1 MRKYFLMICSLVLIN
16 TLEAQEVW
24 TLEKCVEYALSNNI
38 QVKQQMLQVKGG
50 QATLLQDQL
59 NVLPT
64 LNGFAMHGY
73 NWGKT
78 VDRYTNQFATKRVQ
92 TDNFYLSSSVSIFD
106 GFQKLNRIR
115 QGKMDLAAAN
125 YDNDKLMDDISLGI
139 ATGYLQ
145 ILFYKEMLKTA
156 ENQLAATD
164 LQVARLQKLVDAGAL
179 ALGDLYNIQAQRA
192 TENVQVVDARNNLD
206 LAYLT
211 LTQMLDLPTTDNF
224 EIETPDLELGA
235 QPSITALPEQV
246 YAFAL
251 ENQPVIKSSEFRLK
265 SSEYMLGA
273 SRGALLPSLS
283 MQGSLGTGYSGAA
296 SKVVDSYVLAGSEV
310 IGFINVPGGTQEVYT
325 MKYDPV
331 WKDNTFKDQVSDNIN
346 KSLSFNLNIPIFN
359 GWSSR
364 TAISKAKLNVENSK
378 YALDVKKLELRKT
391 IQQAYA
397 DAKAA
402 LNKYQSSITGVG
414 AARESFRY
422 AEDKFNV
429 GALNSVD
436 YNNAKINF
444 EKAESNLLQA
454 KFEFI
459 FKTSVLDFYMGK
471 PITLTRKQ

>member
-1 MRKYFLMICSLVLIN
+1 
-16 TLEAQEVW
+16 
-24 TLEKCVEYALSNNI
+24 
-38 QVKQQMLQVKGG
+38 MLQVKSG
-50 QATLLQDQL
+50 QATVLQDQL
-59 NVLPT
+59 NLLPT

-78 VDRYTNQFATKRVQ
+78 VDRYTNQFATQRVQ
-92 TDNFYLSSSVSIFD
+92 TDNFYLSSSVTLFD
-106 GFQKLNRIR
+106 GFQKINRIR
-115 QGKMDLAAAN
+115 QGKMDLQAAN
-125 YDNDKLMDDISLGI
+125 YDTDKFMDDITLGI

-145 ILFYKEMLKTA
+145 ILFYKELLKTA

-164 LQVARLQKLVDAGAL
+164 MQVNRLQKLVEAGAL
-179 ALGDLYNIQAQRA
+179 AVGDQYNIQAQRA

-211 LTQMLDLPTTDNF
+211 LAQMLDLPTTDNF
-224 EIETPDLELGA
+224 EIETPDLQLGA

-246 YAFAL
+246 YDYAL
-251 ENQPVIKSSEFRLK
+251 QNQPMIKSAELRLK
-265 SSEYMLGA
+265 SAEYMLDQ

-296 SKVVDSYVLAGSEV
+296 SKVVDSYIPAGTQV
-310 IGFINVPGGTQEVYT
+310 IGFIEVPGGTQEVYT
-325 MKYDPV
+325 LKYDPV
-331 WKDNTFKDQVSDNIN
+331 WKDNTFSDQVSDNIN

-364 TAISKAKLNVENSK
+364 TAISKAKMNVENSK
-378 YALDVKKLELRKT
+378 YTLDLKKLELRKT

-402 LNKYQSSITGVG
+402 LNKYQSSITGVE
-414 AARESFRY
+414 AAHESFRY
-422 AEDKFNV
+422 AEQKFTL
-429 GALNSVD
+429 GSLNSVD
-436 YNNAKINF
+436 YNNSKINF

-459 FKTSVLDFYMGK
+459 FKTTVLDFYMGK
-471 PITLTRKQ
+471 PISLNRN

>member
-1 MRKYFLMICSLVLIN
+1 MRKYFLMISCLVLI
-16 TLEAQEVW
+16 TSLKAQEVW

-38 QVKQQMLQVKGG
+38 QIKQQLLQVKTG
-50 QATLLQDQL
+50 QATVLQDQL
-59 NVLPT
+59 NMLPT

-92 TDNFYLSSSVSIFD
+92 TDNFYLSSSVSLFD

-115 QGKMDLAAAN
+115 QGKMDLEAAN
-125 YDNDKLMDDISLGI
+125 YDNDKFMDDITLGI

-145 ILFYKEMLKTA
+145 IIFYKELLKTA
-156 ENQLAATD
+156 ENQMAATD
-164 LQVARLQKLVDAGAL
+164 LQVSRLQRLVDAGAL
-179 ALGDLYNIQAQRA
+179 AMGELYNMQAQRA
-192 TENVQVVDARNNLD
+192 TENVQIVDARNNLD

-211 LTQMLDLPTTDNF
+211 LTQMLDLPSTENF

-235 QPSITALPEQV
+235 QPSITAMPEQV

-251 ENQPVIKSSEFRLK
+251 ENQPMIKSAEYRLK
-265 SSEYMLGA
+265 SAEYMLDE
-273 SRGALLPSLS
+273 SRGSLLPSLS

-296 SKVVDSYVLAGSEV
+296 SNVIDTYVPAGSEV
-310 IGFINVPGGTQEVYT
+310 IGFINIPGGTQEVYT
-325 MKYDPV
+325 MRYDPV
-331 WKDNTFKDQVSDNIN
+331 WKNNTFSNQVSDNVN
-346 KSLSFNLNIPIFN
+346 KSLSFNLSIPIFN

-364 TAISKAKLNVENSK
+364 TAISKSKLNVENSK
-378 YALDVKKLELRKT
+378 YALDLKKLELRKI

-402 LNKYQSSITGVG
+402 LNKYQSSLTGVE

-422 AEDKFNV
+422 AEQKFTV
-429 GALNSVD
+429 GSLNSVD
-436 YNNAKINF
+436 YNNSKIIF
-444 EKAESNLLQA
+444 EKSESNLLQA

-459 FKTSVLDFYMGK
+459 FKTTVLDFYMGK
-471 PITLTRKQ
+471 PITLKRK

>member
-1 MRKYFLMICSLVLIN
+1 MRKYFLLISCLVLI
-16 TLEAQEVW
+16 TSLKAQEVW

-38 QVKQQMLQVKGG
+38 QIKQQMLQVKSG
-50 QATLLQDQL
+50 QATVLQDQL
-59 NVLPT
+59 NMLPS

-92 TDNFYLSSSVSIFD
+92 TDNFYLSSSVSLFD

-115 QGKMDLAAAN
+115 QGKMDLEAAN
-125 YDNDKLMDDISLGI
+125 YDNDKFMDDITLGI

-145 ILFYKEMLKTA
+145 IIFYKELLKTA

-164 LQVARLQKLVDAGAL
+164 LQVSRLQRLVDAGAL
-179 ALGDLYNIQAQRA
+179 AMGELYNMQAQRA

-211 LTQMLDLPTTDNF
+211 LTQMLDLPSTENF

-235 QPSITALPEQV
+235 QPSITAMPEQV

-251 ENQPVIKSSEFRLK
+251 ENQPMIKSAEYRLK
-265 SSEYMLGA
+265 SAEYMLDQY
-273 SRGALLPSLS
+273 RGALLPSLS

-296 SKVVDSYVLAGSEV
+296 SKVIDTYVPAGSEV
-310 IGFINVPGGTQEVYT
+310 IGFINIPGGTQEVYT

-331 WKDNTFKDQVSDNIN
+331 WKNNTFSNQVSDNVN
-346 KSLSFNLNIPIFN
+346 KSLSFNLSIPIFN

-364 TAISKAKLNVENSK
+364 TAISKSRLNVENSK
-378 YALDVKKLELRKT
+378 YALDLKKLELRKT

-402 LNKYQSSITGVG
+402 LNKYQSSITGVE

-422 AEDKFNV
+422 AEQKFTV
-429 GALNSVD
+429 GSLNSVD
-436 YNNAKINF
+436 YNNSKIMY
-444 EKAESNLLQA
+444 EKSESNLLQA

-459 FKTSVLDFYMGK
+459 FKTTVLDFYMGK
-471 PITLTRKQ
+471 PITLKRK